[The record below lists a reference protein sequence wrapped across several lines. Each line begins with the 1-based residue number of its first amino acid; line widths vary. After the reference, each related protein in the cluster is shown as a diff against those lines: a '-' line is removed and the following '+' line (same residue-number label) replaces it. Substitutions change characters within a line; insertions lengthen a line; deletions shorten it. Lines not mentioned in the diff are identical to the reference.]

1 MADVWVMSDGTGEG
15 EEAWKSGVQAVVF
28 PNHKIIAQSDM
39 DKRLLQEQ
47 IEEAQ
52 RFWQQDGNEGEISTE
67 ALFDYLGGLHT
78 SPYHGGFVTSIEEAR
93 EYVKLCGGL
102 PLDDFPTAFMNS
114 LYTRLAYSTDTGR
127 VREHNEDAFGFVSP
141 EEFHDIVLA
150 GYPTP
155 IQTFVVVADGMGGLA
170 AGEVASSIAVTTIV
184 DKLKRICKAWP
195 TLEAM
200 ISSGQISLQELLTQ
214 QLKRALE
221 EANELV
227 ILEGERD
234 PSKGGM
240 GTTCTAAALSY
251 GRLLIAHIGDSRA
264 YLLRSGVLTQLT
276 HDHSWVQKQVDKGRI
291 TAEEAWDHPRKN
303 LITRAIGLDHK
314 VDVDTYVSDVFSGDL
329 ILLCTDG
336 LNTMLKDRE
345 IEDVLASGK
354 SLQEICDSLVQA
366 ANDVGGF
373 DNTTVMLI
381 EVRSD

>member
-1 MADVWVMSDGTGEG
+1 MADVWIMTSDMGEG
-15 EEAWKSGVQAVVF
+15 GWQSGVQVVVL
-28 PNHKIIAQSDM
+28 PNRKVLAKNDM
-39 DKRLLQEQ
+39 DKELIEEQ
-47 IEEAQ
+47 IKEAQ
-52 RFWQQDGNEGEISTE
+52 ERYEHAGSSGPIPTDE
-67 ALFDYLGGLHT
+67 LFYYLEGLHK
-78 SPYHGGFVTSIEEAR
+78 SPYHLGAVVPIEEAR
-93 EYVKLCGGL
+93 EYVKLSGGI

-141 EEFHDIVLA
+141 EEFRDIVPAFL
-150 GYPTP
+150 PTP
-155 IQTFVVVADGMGGLA
+155 IQTFAVVADGMGGLA

-264 YLLRSGVLTQLT
+264 YLLRSGVLAQLT

-373 DNTTVMLI
+373 DNTTVMLM
-381 EVRSD
+381 EVRAD

>member
-1 MADVWVMSDGTGEG
+1 MHNNVGEG
-15 EEAWKSGVQAVVF
+15 EEYWKSHIVAVVL
-28 PNHKIIAQSDM
+28 PNHKVIAKDDEDKELLEYDIKQMQS
-39 DKRLLQEQ
+39 RYER
-47 IEEAQ
+47 AG
-52 RFWQQDGNEGEISTE
+52 RSGNMPTE
-67 ALFDYLGGLHT
+67 DLFNYLNGLHRKIYY
-78 SPYHGGFVTSIEEAR
+78 SGSIVSIEDAR
-93 EYVKLCGGL
+93 EYVKLSGGL

-114 LYTRLAYSTDTGR
+114 LYTGLAYSTDTGR

-141 EEFHDIVLA
+141 EEFRDIVLA
-150 GYPTP
+150 DYPTP

-170 AGEVASSIAVTTIV
+170 AGEVASSIAVSTIL
-184 DKLKRICKAWP
+184 DQLKGICSAWP
-195 TLEAM
+195 TAEAL

-264 YLLRSGVLTQLT
+264 YLLRSGVLAQLT

-373 DNTTVMLI
+373 DNTTVMLM